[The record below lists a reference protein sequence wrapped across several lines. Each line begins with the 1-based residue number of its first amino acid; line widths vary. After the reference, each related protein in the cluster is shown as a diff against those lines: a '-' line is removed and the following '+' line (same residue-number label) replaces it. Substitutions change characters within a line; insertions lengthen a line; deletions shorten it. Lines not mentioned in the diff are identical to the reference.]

1 MSSVER
7 WAAKLWRVTG
17 RRLPPRAAE
26 AIRVPTRRALR
37 RLGLIGRRPGDAA
50 AVECGHH
57 AQNDR
62 WVIEAVFPGL
72 RGGFFVEGGACGGG
86 VGSASYVLERSFDWR
101 GICVEPGDEYFRLL
115 QEDRTCAKDRRCLA
129 DRTGH
134 RVEWLSYPDDLG
146 RSGIRS
152 LNKNATW
159 AEQHQAR
166 SRTATKET
174 VTLADLL
181 VQHDAPRIIHY
192 LCLDVEGAE
201 RTILEPF
208 DFEGNWE
215 ILAISV
221 EGSTCDELLA
231 ERGYLRVENPF
242 EPHSIDH
249 YFIRPQLRM
258 EYDAHVARLEQTREV
273 PGPR

>member
-1 MSSVER
+1 
-7 WAAKLWRVTG
+7 
-17 RRLPPRAAE
+17 
-26 AIRVPTRRALR
+26 
-37 RLGLIGRRPGDAA
+37 
-50 AVECGHH
+50 
-57 AQNDR
+57 
-62 WVIEAVFPGL
+62 
-72 RGGFFVEGGACGGG
+72 
-86 VGSASYVLERSFDWR
+86 
-101 GICVEPGDEYFRLL
+101 
-115 QEDRTCAKDRRCLA
+115 
-129 DRTGH
+129 
-134 RVEWLSYPDDLG
+134 
-146 RSGIRS
+146 
-152 LNKNATW
+152 
-159 AEQHQAR
+159 
-166 SRTATKET
+166 
-174 VTLADLL
+174 